1 MCSVVHSLA
10 ARASQR
16 ELRYTRTST
25 RRRSELPRASSR
37 CVSVVGCSQALAMRL
52 ARRTAFALRN
62 GLRVFLPTLPVEGS
76 SRVASC
82 SRPANA
88 VYMYGYYRLYVPT
101 PAVCFSGAAIVAAA
115 GCCTVAACNEK
126 RTVLSNIDLTGDGV
140 RETTAYDTVGDGKVD
155 SLDTS
160 GDGQVDTV
168 LVDLYRDTPLRYMG
182 YSNEVGE
189 AFRPIVPRLV
199 VPSYALAIVYVL
211 ADTADKARKAHDLS
225 VAVSGAADTRQVLEQ
240 AGDCLVWQLLA
251 SVFVPGAVIHQV
263 VHFLGRAI
271 KSVPT
276 LPPLSTRC
284 QPECS
289 QAQQTLFS
297 GCVTCQSISCFTR

>member
-1 MCSVVHSLA
+1 MYAYC
-10 ARASQR
+10 
-16 ELRYTRTST
+16 RYVAT
-25 RRRSELPRASSR
+25 
-37 CVSVVGCSQALAMRL
+37 
-52 ARRTAFALRN
+52 
-62 GLRVFLPTLPVEGS
+62 PT
-76 SRVASC
+76 
-82 SRPANA
+82 
-88 VYMYGYYRLYVPT
+88 
-101 PAVCFSGAAIVAAA
+101 VCLGGAAIVAAA
-115 GCCTVAACNEK
+115 GCCTVAACDEK
-126 RTVLSNIDLTGDGV
+126 QTVVSTIDLTGDGV

-155 SLDTS
+155 ALDTS
-160 GDGQVDTV
+160 GDGHVDTV

-271 KSVPT
+271 KSVPA
-276 LPPLSTRC
+276 LPPMSTHC
-284 QPECS
+284 QPE
-289 QAQQTLFS
+289 FS
-297 GCVTCQSISCFTR
+297 RKPSNIVFRLRRHSVNQLVETRGCDRLQLRLGARRLLG